1 MEIIHTKVLNGNNS
15 NKSGITAVIIGMIGI
30 SLTIYISV
38 YLTHSIFIGFIG
50 FFISFSPVIFEK
62 KYQERFMI
70 NTTVSFSEEK
80 INLKLFDRLSDN
92 LINDYDFEYK
102 QIESFLAKDATK
114 DSGSYLNLKMKNKDS
129 YSFRFL
135 GEEKTEITNLVFK
148 YILKFNE
155 SILNKEDKIKLTFG
169 FFATKSGK
177 IAVYVLT
184 IVLLITLIIELIF
197 LEKRQSY
204 LIIPGIVIYLG
215 ILLQRKNDLDTV
227 KKWNDKYNG

>member
-1 MEIIHTKVLNGNNS
+1 MEIIHTKILNGNNS
-15 NKSGITAVIIGMIGI
+15 NKSGITAIIIGIIGI
-30 SLTIYISV
+30 SLTMYISMSV
-38 YLTHSIFIGFIG
+38 IHSVFIILIG

-80 INLKLFDRLSDN
+80 INLKLFDRLSDS

-135 GEEKTEITNLVFK
+135 DEEKTEITNLVFK

-155 SILNKEDKIKLTFG
+155 SILNKEDKIKLTPG

-177 IAVYVLT
+177 IAVYILTVL
-184 IVLLITLIIELIF
+184 LLITLTMEIVYLR
-197 LEKRQSY
+197 KDQSY
-204 LIIPGIVIYLG
+204 LLIPGIVIYLG

>member
-15 NKSGITAVIIGMIGI
+15 NKSGIIAIIIGFTGI
-30 SLTIYISV
+30 PLTIYISMSV
-38 YLTHSIFIGFIG
+38 IHNVFIALLG
-50 FFISFSPVIFEK
+50 FFISLIPIIFNK

-70 NTTVSFSEEK
+70 NTTVSFSEDK

-92 LINDYDFEYK
+92 LINDYDFEYR

-135 GEEKTEITNLVFK
+135 GEEKTEITNLAFK

-155 SILNKEDKIKLTFG
+155 SILNKEDKIKLTPG

-177 IAVYVLT
+177 IAVYILT
-184 IVLLITLIIELIF
+184 VFLLISLTMEIIYLR
-197 LEKRQSY
+197 KDQSY
-204 LIIPGIVIYLG
+204 LLIPGIVIYFG

-227 KKWNDKYNG
+227 KKWNEKHG

>member
-15 NKSGITAVIIGMIGI
+15 NKSGITAVIIGVIGI

-38 YLTHSIFIGFIG
+38 YVIHSVFIGFIG

-80 INLKLFDRLSDN
+80 INLKLFDRLSDS

-155 SILNKEDKIKLTFG
+155 SILNKEDKIKLTLG

-177 IAVYVLT
+177 IAVYILTVL
-184 IVLLITLIIELIF
+184 LLITLTMEIIYLR
-197 LEKRQSY
+197 KNQSY
-204 LIIPGIVIYLG
+204 LMIPGIVIYLG

-227 KKWNDKYNG
+227 KKWNEKHG

>member
-15 NKSGITAVIIGMIGI
+15 NKSGITAVIIGVICI

-38 YLTHSIFIGFIG
+38 YVIHSVFIGFIG

-80 INLKLFDRLSDN
+80 INLKLFDRLSDS

-155 SILNKEDKIKLTFG
+155 SILNNEDKIKLTPG

-177 IAVYVLT
+177 IAVYILTVL
-184 IVLLITLIIELIF
+184 LLITLTMEIIYLR
-197 LEKRQSY
+197 KDQSY
-204 LIIPGIVIYLG
+204 LLIPGIVIYFG

-227 KKWNDKYNG
+227 KKWNEKHG